1 MHFLLVN
8 RYFGGGSVPTGRMLL
23 DVSNY
28 LCRQGHTVTVITS
41 TSRYVKMEIPPRE
54 NTDQVKIRWLT
65 EIGPGRL
72 AGWIGF
78 WFKVL
83 FILPTISWDRCVLLT
98 DPPFLPFA
106 ARLATVFTGRQRRY
120 YWWTM
125 DLYPEALVA
134 AGIISPRNPLWIC
147 LRWLNELGLG
157 AMNGVIA
164 LGTRQRQRLQ
174 TYKRW
179 NALADSSVVVPP
191 WDNRPIRR
199 IPSEKNVVLKQF
211 GWQGRKIA
219 LYSGNLGEGHL
230 FREFADAAR
239 WLYEDRCDDWVFA
252 FVIRGE
258 NRGDLEVL
266 AKDLPNIRVL
276 DYMSDDMTADLLWAA
291 TVHLISM
298 KAGWEGVIVP
308 SKLYG
313 ALQTAAPI
321 LFVGP
326 EDSDTAREVLRL
338 KRGRTLSPN
347 TPGDTVAR
355 VLEELARPSWRQEPF
370 LNEDNPLKVVEFI
383 TR

>member
-23 DVSNY
+23 DVS
-28 LCRQGHTVTVITS
+28 LDLSRQGHTVTVIAS
-41 TSRYVKMEIPPRE
+41 TSRYVKSEVLLPKHS
-54 NTDQVKIRWLT
+54 DHVKIRWLT

-78 WFKVL
+78 WFKVA
-83 FILPTISWDRCVLLT
+83 FILPATSWDRCVLLT

-106 ARLATVFTGRQRRY
+106 ARLARIFTGRQRRY

-134 AGIISPRNPLWIC
+134 AGMISQRNPLWIC
-147 LRWLNELGLG
+147 LRWLNDLGLG

-164 LGTRQRQRLQ
+164 LGPRQLQRLQ
-174 TYKRW
+174 TYRGWDK
-179 NALADSSVVVPP
+179 LADSSVVVPP
-191 WDNRPIRR
+191 WDTRPIRR
-199 IPSEKNVVLKQF
+199 ISPEENVVLRQF

-219 LYSGNLGEGHL
+219 LYSGNLGQGHL
-230 FREFADAAR
+230 FQEFADAAR
-239 WLYEDRCDDWVFA
+239 WFYEGRRDDWIFA

-258 NRGDLEVL
+258 NRRDLEVMT
-266 AKDLPNIRVL
+266 KDFPNIRVL
-276 DYMSDDMTADLLWAA
+276 DYLSDDFTADLLWAA

-298 KAGWEGVIVP
+298 KSGWEGVIVP

-313 ALQTAAPI
+313 ALQTAAPV
-321 LFVGP
+321 LFIGP
-326 EDSDTAREVLRL
+326 EDSDTATEILRL
-338 KRGRTLSPN
+338 KRGLTLSPN
-347 TPGDTVAR
+347 TSGDTVAR
-355 VLEELARPSWRQEPF
+355 VLEELAQPSWRQEPF
-370 LNEDNPLKVVEFI
+370 LNEGSSREVARFI

>member
-8 RYFGGGSVPTGRMLL
+8 RHFGGGTVPTGRMLL
-23 DVSNY
+23 DVSLD
-28 LCRQGHTVTVITS
+28 LCRQGHTVTVIAS
-41 TSRYVKMEIPPRE
+41 TSRYVKMEAPLRKD
-54 NTDQVKIRWLT
+54 TDPVRIRWLT

-72 AGWIGF
+72 AGWIGV

-83 FILPTISWDRCVLLT
+83 FILLGTSWDRCVLLT

-106 ARLATVFTGRQRRY
+106 ARLARIFTGRQRRY

-134 AGIISPRNPLWIC
+134 AGMISQRNPLWIC

-157 AMNGVIA
+157 AMNGVVA
-164 LGTRQRQRLQ
+164 LGQRQQQRLQ

-179 NALADSSVVVPP
+179 NASADSSVVVPP

-199 IPSEKNVVLKQF
+199 VSPEENALIRQF
-211 GWQGRKIA
+211 HWEGKKIA

-239 WLYEDRCDDWVFA
+239 WFYQGRRDDWVFA
-252 FVIRGE
+252 FVIRGK
-258 NRGDLEVL
+258 NRRDLEVMT
-266 AKDLPNIRVL
+266 KDLPNIRVL
-276 DYMSDDMTADLLWAA
+276 DYLPDDMTADLLWAA

-298 KAGWEGVIVP
+298 KSGWEGVIVP

-321 LFVGP
+321 LFIGP
-326 EDSDTAREVLRL
+326 ENSDTATEILRM
-338 KRGRTLSPN
+338 KRGLTLSPD
-347 TPGDTVAR
+347 TPGDTVAGM
-355 VLEELARPSWRQEPF
+355 LEELAQPSWRQEPF
-370 LNEDNPLKVVEFI
+370 FDEGGSRKVVEFI

>member
-1 MHFLLVN
+1 
-8 RYFGGGSVPTGRMLL
+8 MLSDL
-23 DVSNY
+23 S
-28 LCRQGHTVTVITS
+28 LHLSRQGHTVTVIAS
-41 TSRYVKMEIPPRE
+41 TSRYVKLEVPQRE
-54 NTDQVKIRWLT
+54 NTAQVKIRWLA
-65 EIGPGRL
+65 EIGHGRL

-78 WFKVL
+78 WVKVL
-83 FILPTISWDRCVLLT
+83 FILPTTSWDRCVLLT

-106 ARLATVFTGRQRRY
+106 ARLARIFTGRRRRY

-134 AGIISPRNPLWIC
+134 AEMISQCNPLWIC
-147 LRWLNELGLG
+147 LRWINELGLG
-157 AMNGVIA
+157 AMNGIIA
-164 LGTRQRQRLQ
+164 LGTRQQQRLQ
-174 TYKRW
+174 TYKGW
-179 NALADSSVVVPP
+179 KALIESSVVIPP
-191 WDNRPIRR
+191 WDNRPLRR
-199 IPSEKNVVLKQF
+199 ISLEENIVIKQF

-239 WLYEDRCDDWVFA
+239 WFYENGCDDWVFA

-258 NRGDLEVL
+258 KRNDLEVM
-266 AKDLPNIRVL
+266 AKNLPNIQVL
-276 DYMSDDMTADLLWAA
+276 DYLSDDTTADLLWAA
-291 TVHLISM
+291 TVHLVSM
-298 KAGWEGVIVP
+298 KSGWEGVIVP
-308 SKLYG
+308 SKFYG

-326 EDSDTAREVLRL
+326 EDSDTATEIRRL

-355 VLEELARPSWRQEPF
+355 ILEELAQPSWKQEPLF
-370 LNEDNPLKVVEFI
+370 DEGNPLKVVEFI